1 MEGHAAPVLAH
12 HRPRPP
18 SHCRKHSLGLS
29 GPLWGSS
36 LKGPHRVSPVTG
48 VFPAQLS
55 AVISL
60 FPWNPIKAEPKVA
73 PLSLGNTVGLR
84 KIDWWGRTQRN
95 PLRVKQNTALRVG
108 KSGFLVLALLLCD

>member
-1 MEGHAAPVLAH
+1 M
-12 HRPRPP
+12 
-18 SHCRKHSLGLS
+18 
-29 GPLWGSS
+29 
-36 LKGPHRVSPVTG
+36 SPVTG

-84 KIDWWGRTQRN
+84 KIDWSGEGAEESPQGEAELCPKSREVWLSGAG
-95 PLRVKQNTALRVG
+95 PTAV
-108 KSGFLVLALLLCD
+108 